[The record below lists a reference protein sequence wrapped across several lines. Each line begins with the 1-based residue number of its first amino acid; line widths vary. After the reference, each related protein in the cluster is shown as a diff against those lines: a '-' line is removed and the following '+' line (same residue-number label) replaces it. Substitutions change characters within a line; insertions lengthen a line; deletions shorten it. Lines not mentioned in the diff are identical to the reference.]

1 MGKTALKWLL
11 LITSLLKINQ
21 VNTDWCSSKAQSS
34 KDPGQNSSEPRINP
48 APSNPLAGTELQFD
62 MFLFSATW
70 AVF

>member
-34 KDPGQNSSEPRINP
+34 KDSGQNSSELRINP
-48 APSNPLAGTELQFD
+48 ARSNPLVGTELQFD